1 MSRCWFVDDHRHL
14 YEVKRL
20 CRLVELNRSSYYQWR
35 NPILSERYLDDAYLT
50 NEIYDIFA
58 ASRGTYGR
66 PRVHGQLHNAGRRV
80 GGKRVARLMASAG
93 WIGTHGRKNWRS
105 RRSGTKGSPGVDL
118 LNRDFTAG
126 APDERWVADISE
138 FRCRDGKLFLAGI
151 WDLFDHSIVGWS
163 MGERQTT
170 DLVIA
175 ALVMGL
181 GRRDPA
187 DELIHHADHGTQ
199 YRAIE
204 FSNRLTDWGLTASFG
219 SVGDCYDNSA
229 MEGVWSRL
237 KTEIIDIHDRP
248 LEAFTRSELRTVLF
262 DYIEVFYNR
271 QRHQARLGHRTPA
284 EVYAATQAA

>member
-20 CRLVELNRSSYYQWR
+20 CRLVELNRSSYYLWR
-35 NPILSERYLDDAYLT
+35 NPTLSDRYLDDAWLT
-50 NEIYDIFA
+50 NEIFDIFA

-66 PRVHGQLHNAGRRV
+66 PRMHGQLYNRGHRV
-80 GGKRVARLMASAG
+80 GGKRVARLMAGAG
-93 WIGTHGRKNWRS
+93 WVGTHGRKRWRS
-105 RRSGTKGSPGVDL
+105 RRSCGRSPGVDL
-118 LNRDFTAG
+118 LNRDFTAT

-138 FRCRDGKLFLAGI
+138 FTCRDGKLYLAGI

-163 MGERQTT
+163 MGQRQTT
-170 DLVIA
+170 DLTIA

-199 YRAIE
+199 YRSIE
-204 FSNRLTDWGLTASFG
+204 FSNRLNDWGLSASYG
-219 SVGDCYDNSA
+219 SVGDCFDNSA
-229 MEGVWSRL
+229 MEAVWSRL
-237 KTEIIDIHDRP
+237 KTEIVDIHDRP
-248 LEAFTRSELRTVLF
+248 LESFTRSELRTVLF

-284 EVYAATQAA
+284 EVYAAATQA

>member
-1 MSRCWFVDDHRHL
+1 VSRCWFVDDHRHL

-20 CRLVELNRSSYYQWR
+20 CRLVELNRSTYYAWR
-35 NPILSERYLDDAYLT
+35 NPALSDRYLDDAWLT
-50 NEIYDIFA
+50 NEIFDIFA

-80 GGKRVARLMASAG
+80 GAKRVARLMAEAG
-93 WIGTHGRKNWRS
+93 WVGTHGRKRWRS
-105 RRSGTKGSPGVDL
+105 RRSCGRSPGEDL
-118 LNRDFTAG
+118 LRRDFTATG
-126 APDERWVADISE
+126 PDERWVADISE
-138 FRCRDGKLFLAGI
+138 FACRDGKLFLAGI

-204 FSNRLTDWGLTASFG
+204 FSNRLTDWGLTASYG
-219 SVGDCYDNSA
+219 SVGDCFDNSA

-248 LEAFTRSELRTVLF
+248 LNSFTRSELRTVLF

-284 EVYAATQAA
+284 EVYAATRAA

>member
-20 CRLVELNRSSYYQWR
+20 CRLVELNRSSYYLWR
-35 NPILSERYLDDAYLT
+35 NPILSDRYLDDAYLT

-66 PRVHGQLHNAGRRV
+66 PRVHGQLHNAGYRV

-93 WIGTHGRKNWRS
+93 WIGTHGRKTWRS
-105 RRSGTKGSPGVDL
+105 RRSGGKGSPGVDL
-118 LNRDFTAG
+118 LNRDFTAS

-138 FRCRDGKLFLAGI
+138 FKCCDGKLFLAGI

-219 SVGDCYDNSA
+219 SVGDCFDNSA

-237 KTEIIDIHDRP
+237 KTEIIDIHQRP
-248 LEAFTRSELRTVLF
+248 LETFTRSELRTVLF

-284 EVYAATQAA
+284 EVYAATTAA